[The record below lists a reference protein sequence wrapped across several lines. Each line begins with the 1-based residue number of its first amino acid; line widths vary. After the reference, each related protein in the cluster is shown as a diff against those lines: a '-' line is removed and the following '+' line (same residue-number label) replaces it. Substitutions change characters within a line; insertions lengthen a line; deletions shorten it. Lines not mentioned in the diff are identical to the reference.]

1 MIKKL
6 SLPLLFGLVLLL
18 SSCESTGV
26 CTEPVTPKLMMGFSN
41 VDHLG
46 NTISVIPPEELKI
59 YGNREGKD
67 IIGST
72 PENEFIYPNLSPAD
86 EDKLVAL
93 IFDVN
98 RDSLKYI
105 YKFAGDIY
113 DTLEIKYKRQNLYIN
128 NDCGY
133 KTTFSEVEL
142 KHYSTNAI
150 DTIILLTENIE
161 YDTEQHLQIF
171 TK

>member
-6 SLPLLFGLVLLL
+6 SLPLLLGFILML

-26 CTEPVTPKLMMGFSN
+26 CTEPVTPKLMIGFSD

-46 NTISVIPPEELKI
+46 NTINVPPPENLKI
-59 YGNREGKD
+59 YGNRDGKD

-72 PENEFIYPNLSPAD
+72 PESEYIYPSLFPAN
-86 EDKLVAL
+86 EDKLITL

-105 YKFAGDIY
+105 FNFDGNFS
-113 DTLEIKYKRQNLYIN
+113 DTLEIKYKRQDVYIN

-133 KTTFSEVEL
+133 KAIFSEVEL
-142 KHYSTNAI
+142 KHYTTNAI

-161 YDTEQHLQIF
+161 YDTEQHIQIF

>member
-6 SLPLLFGLVLLL
+6 SLPLLFGFTLLL
-18 SSCESTGV
+18 GACESTGV
-26 CTEPVTPKLMMGFSN
+26 CTEPVTPKLMVGFSDI
-41 VDHLG
+41 DHLG
-46 NTISVIPPEELKI
+46 NTINVVPPEDLKI
-59 YGNREGKD
+59 YGNRDGKD
-67 IIGST
+67 IIGSS
-72 PENEFIYPNLSPAD
+72 PETEFIYPNLYPAD
-86 EDKLVAL
+86 ENKLITL

-105 YKFAGDIY
+105 FRFAGDKN
-113 DTLEIKYKRQNLYIN
+113 DTLELKYKRQDIYVN

-133 KTTFSEVEL
+133 KAIFSEVEL
-142 KHYSTNAI
+142 KHYTTNTI

-161 YDTEQHLQIF
+161 YDTEQHIQIF

>member
-6 SLPLLFGLVLLL
+6 SLPLLLGVVLIL
-18 SSCESTGV
+18 SSCESTGI
-26 CTEPVTPKLMMGFSN
+26 CTEPVTPKLRIGFSD

-59 YGNREGKD
+59 YGNRDGKD
-67 IIGST
+67 IIGSS
-72 PENEFIYPNLSPAD
+72 PENEFIYPNMSPAD
-86 EDKLVAL
+86 EDKLVSL

-105 YKFAGDIY
+105 YKFKGDIY
-113 DTLEIKYKRQNLYIN
+113 DTLELKYIRQNIYIN

-142 KHYSTNAI
+142 KYYSTIAI

-161 YDTEQHLQIF
+161 YDTEQHIQIF